1 MARRFDLATILRRR
15 PPTPVGSGKLGVDNI
30 KSRLQAGHARANR
43 YRVFLP
49 QVSNEVPPSEL
60 QGIEILCDSV
70 AVPGRQITTNEYY
83 TTMRAT
89 QIAYAF
95 GVAPI
100 TMSFY
105 LTNNWESWNYLNS
118 WHSTIITE
126 LKETKGYRLK
136 FKKEYSK
143 DFFIE
148 HLDPEDRQTKLIK
161 VINAFPTTL
170 NEIEL
175 GNANSDLTRVTAS
188 FAYDNW
194 TDITS
199 LNTLE
204 SN

>member
-1 MARRFDLATILRRR
+1 MARRFDLATVLRRR
-15 PPTPVGSGKLGVDNI
+15 PPTPIGSGKLGVDVI
-30 KSRLQAGHARANR
+30 KTQLQAGHARANR

-49 QVSNEVPPSEL
+49 QISNDVPPSER

-70 AVPGRQITTNEYY
+70 TIPGRQITTNEYY
-83 TTMRAT
+83 TSMRAT

-100 TMSFY
+100 SMSFY
-105 LTNNWESWNYLNS
+105 LTNNWESWNYMNS
-118 WHSTIITE
+118 WHKEVITDLDE
-126 LKETKGYRLK
+126 DKGYRLK
-136 FKKEYSK
+136 FKKNYSK
-143 DFFIE
+143 DIFIE
-148 HLDPEDRQTKLIK
+148 HLDTEDQTTKIIK

-175 GNANSDLTRVTAS
+175 GNANSDITRVSVS

-199 LNTLE
+199 
-204 SN
+204 

>member
-15 PPTPVGSGKLGVDNI
+15 PPTPVGSGQFGIDTI
-30 KSRLQAGHARANR
+30 KTRLRSGHARANR

-49 QVSNEVPPSEL
+49 RVGDVDTSEL

-70 AVPGRQITTNEYY
+70 TVPGRQITTNEYY

-105 LTNNWESWNYLNS
+105 LTNNWESWDYLNS

-126 LKETKGYRLK
+126 LEETKGYRLK